1 MKTKILNL
9 AVLISSLF
17 GYLEW
22 GVDNSSFLF
31 QSELEVLRQMLTDP
45 LSIMHPFILL
55 PVAGQVMLLIAAFK
69 KGSSKLLSYLGIAFL
84 AVLLLF
90 ILFIGLM
97 ELNLKTIISIIPF
110 LISSIM
116 LILHLRKE

>member
-31 QSELEVLRQMLTDP
+31 QSELEVLRQMLKDP

-55 PVAGQVMLLIAAFK
+55 PVAGQVMLLVAAFK
-69 KGSSKLLSYLGIAFL
+69 KDASKLLSYLGIGFL

-97 ELNLKTIISIIPF
+97 GMNIKTIVSIIPF
-110 LISSIM
+110 LISSTM
-116 LILHLRKE
+116 LILHLRKQ

>member
-9 AVLISSLF
+9 VVLISSLF

-22 GVDNSSFLF
+22 GVDSSSFLF
-31 QSELEVLRQMLTDP
+31 QNEIEVLRQMLKDP
-45 LSIMHPFILL
+45 LSIIHPFTLL
-55 PVAGQVMLLIAAFK
+55 PVAGQLMLLVAAFK
-69 KGSSKLLSYLGIAFL
+69 KGTSKLLSYLGTGFL

-97 ELNLKTIISIIPF
+97 EMNIKTIASIIPF

-116 LILHLRKE
+116 LILHLRKQ